1 MKRPLTIF
9 VPHCSDM
16 LTDHAPHGDGLVA
29 HGFITHLAHR
39 GHRVHVAVQ
48 EVDLREPLHPNVKIH
63 QIHRER
69 RGKVAWRMTYMRRVR
84 RLFWQL
90 KREVQFDLI
99 HQLNPVF
106 TGLSLAL
113 AGAGIPVVLGTYVA
127 RWPIEQAFGTARSPK
142 GRAMAHGRDLVSA
155 LQQWHADSLVL
166 TTPAA
171 WNRLP
176 NPRSLRGKA
185 FYLPHGID
193 TELFS
198 PATDSDPNPEG
209 VDSRADGSILFFANV
224 LERKGIFTLVEAFP
238 RVLREFPAARLI
250 VAGEGPA
257 LPEAKSRVTALG
269 YADRVDFV
277 GRQERSD
284 ATGLYRRCSIYCFPS
299 FGEPYGTTLVEAM
312 SCGRPV
318 VVTDSGGP
326 PHLVSDK
333 GAILFPAG
341 DAAALSRAL
350 CDLLRDPTRRA
361 AMGRHNRRTAE
372 TTMSWD
378 RVAEGLENIYEI
390 TLSRSRRGGTRGATP
405 SAVSEAVIQAM
416 YTSD

>member
-1 MKRPLTIF
+1 
-9 VPHCSDM
+9 
-16 LTDHAPHGDGLVA
+16 
-29 HGFITHLAHR
+29 
-39 GHRVHVAVQ
+39 
-48 EVDLREPLHPNVKIH
+48 
-63 QIHRER
+63 
-69 RGKVAWRMTYMRRVR
+69 
-84 RLFWQL
+84 
-90 KREVQFDLI
+90 
-99 HQLNPVF
+99 
-106 TGLSLAL
+106 
-113 AGAGIPVVLGTYVA
+113 
-127 RWPIEQAFGTARSPK
+127 
-142 GRAMAHGRDLVSA
+142 MAHGRDLVSA

-176 NPRSLRGKA
+176 NPRSLRGEA

-277 GRQERSD
+277 GRQEERSD

-299 FGEPYGTTLVEAM
+299 FGEPYGTHLVEAM

-372 TTMSWD
+372 TTMSWRL
-378 RVAEGLENIYEI
+378 RVAEGLENVRA
-390 TLSRSRRGGTRGATP
+390 RSRCRRLAGAARVAP
-405 SAVSEAVIQAM
+405 RRPQFRKR
-416 YTSD
+416 